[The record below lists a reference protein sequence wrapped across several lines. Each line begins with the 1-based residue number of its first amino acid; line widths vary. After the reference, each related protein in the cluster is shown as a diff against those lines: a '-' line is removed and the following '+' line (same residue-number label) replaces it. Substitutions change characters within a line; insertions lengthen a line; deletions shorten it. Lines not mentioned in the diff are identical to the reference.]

1 MASSQSAVL
10 AAPRTSQEAAPLLLA
25 RADLSS
31 SSQDHHHH
39 DAHDDASLTPRQLLR
54 IAIPFFLILTAVE
67 FAAALCAAGV
77 AALVEGLLC
86 RSAFPDLVT
95 DPYGDARC
103 KSEAVQADLA
113 WIIGMENTI
122 SVVPGLLMSIPY
134 GIIADK
140 YGPNIVLGLV
150 WAGQFLSEGGHLLV
164 CLNPQLFNVRWIYAS
179 SCMTLIGGG
188 GATYSAMRFL
198 VGASLVSEKN
208 RTTLFFYMQAYST
221 FIGFFTGPAVYFI
234 MSRGGPVAA
243 QGVGVLLLGLMMI
256 PGFAMPRKLPNTP
269 LVTTSPSSSSTT
281 TTITTI
287 KARAVDVLAS
297 AASTLR
303 LVFGHSLPLTLLL
316 GGVVF
321 TTLGAYVTTFRLQY
335 ATKRFG
341 WTWAEAGLLSSV
353 VSVANL
359 ATLVAVLPALS
370 WLMLRRRRRDGG
382 GGGMSALQ
390 KDLWLARGSG
400 CVQVLGSFLTALAPT
415 GPAFVAAIA
424 LYECNRGYMPSVV
437 SVIVSVAERAGIAQ
451 QTTVYACVSTMSATG
466 AMLAGP
472 VMASAFRVGLQW
484 GQSWY
489 GLPFLAAGLLQLF
502 TLLILIYVRKK

>member
-1 MASSQSAVL
+1 MADPGSTSP
-10 AAPRTSQEAAPLLLA
+10 AAPQPISEATPLLLLPNG
-25 RADLSS
+25 DGSS
-31 SSQDHHHH
+31 TRD
-39 DAHDDASLTPRQLLR
+39 DDAPRLR
-54 IAIPFFLILTAVE
+54 TAIPFLLILTAVE

-77 AALVEGLLC
+77 AALVEGSLC
-86 RSAFPDLVT
+86 RSAFPDVV
-95 DPYGDARC
+95 DPYRDARC
-103 KSEAVQADLA
+103 KDKAVQADLA

-150 WAGQFLSEGGHLLV
+150 WVGQFLSEGGHLVV
-164 CLNPQLFNVRWIYAS
+164 CLNPHIFNVRWIYAS

-188 GATYSAMRFL
+188 GATYAAMRFL

-221 FIGFFTGPAVYFI
+221 SVIFFTGPAVYFI
-234 MSRGGPVAA
+234 MSRAGPVGA
-243 QGVGVLLLGLMMI
+243 QTVGVLLIALMTI
-256 PGFAMPRKLPNTP
+256 PGFAMPRKLRNTP
-269 LVTTSPSSSSTT
+269 FVTSPSFPESASFTSRVVDVFTT
-281 TTITTI
+281 TT
-287 KARAVDVLAS
+287 
-297 AASTLR
+297 STLR
-303 LVFGHSLPLTLLL
+303 LVFGHNLPLTLLL

-321 TTLGAYVTTFRLQY
+321 TTLGAYETTFRLQY

-353 VSVANL
+353 VSAANL
-359 ATLVAVLPALS
+359 SMLVLVLPALS
-370 WLMLRRRRRDGG
+370 WLMLRANL
-382 GGGMSALQ
+382 SALR

-400 CVQVLGSFLTALAPT
+400 GLQVLGSFLTALAPT
-415 GPAFVAAIA
+415 GGTFVAAIA
-424 LYECNRGYMPSVV
+424 LYECNRGYMPSMV
-437 SVIVSVAERAGIAQ
+437 SVIVSVAERSAGITQ
-451 QTTVYACVSTMSATG
+451 QSTVYACVSTMSATG

-489 GLPFLAAGLLQLF
+489 GLPFLAAGLLQMCAF
-502 TLLILIYVRKK
+502 LILVCVRQK

>member
-1 MASSQSAVL
+1 MANSQSAVL
-10 AAPRTSQEAAPLLLA
+10 AAPRTSQEAAPLLLP
-25 RADLSS
+25 RPSS
-31 SSQDHHHH
+31 SSYSSQDHHHPH
-39 DAHDDASLTPRQLLR
+39 EDTSLTTPPRQLLR
-54 IAIPFFLILTAVE
+54 IAIPFFFILTAVE

-77 AALVEGLLC
+77 AALVEGSLC
-86 RSAFPDLVT
+86 RTAFPDLVT

-103 KSEAVQADLA
+103 KHEAVQADLA

-269 LVTTSPSSSSTT
+269 LVASPSSSSSSTST
-281 TTITTI
+281 SI
-287 KARAVDVLAS
+287 KARAVDVLANT
-297 AASTLR
+297 ASTLR

-316 GGVVF
+316 SGVVF
-321 TTLGAYVTTFRLQY
+321 TTLGAYETTFRLQY

-359 ATLVAVLPALS
+359 ATLVVVLPALS
-370 WLMLRRRRRDGG
+370 WVMLRRETV
-382 GGGMSALQ
+382 SALQ

-424 LYECNRGYMPSVV
+424 LYECNRGYMPSMV
-437 SVIVSVAERAGIAQ
+437 SVIVSVAERAGTAQ

-472 VMASAFRVGLQW
+472 VMASAFRIGLQW

-489 GLPFLAAGLLQLF
+489 GLPFVAAGLLQLF
-502 TLLILIYVRKK
+502 TLLILIYVRQK

>member
-10 AAPRTSQEAAPLLLA
+10 AAPRTSQEAAPLLLP
-25 RADLSS
+25 RADLSSS
-31 SSQDHHHH
+31 SSQDHHHPH
-39 DAHDDASLTPRQLLR
+39 GDASLTTPRHLLR

-77 AALVEGLLC
+77 AALVEGSLC

-103 KSEAVQADLA
+103 KHEAVQADLA

-269 LVTTSPSSSSTT
+269 LVTTSPFSSSTT
-281 TTITTI
+281 TTTTIATI

-303 LVFGHSLPLTLLL
+303 LVFGYNLPLTLLL

-321 TTLGAYVTTFRLQY
+321 TTLGAYETTFRLQY

-359 ATLVAVLPALS
+359 ATLVVVLPALS
-370 WLMLRRRRRDGG
+370 WLMLRRDGV
-382 GGGMSALQ
+382 SALQ

-424 LYECNRGYMPSVV
+424 LYECNRGYMPSMV

-472 VMASAFRVGLQW
+472 VVASAFRVGLQW

-502 TLLILIYVRKK
+502 TLLILIYVRQK

>member
-10 AAPRTSQEAAPLLLA
+10 AAPRTSQEAAPLLLP
-25 RADLSS
+25 RGDLSS
-31 SSQDHHHH
+31 SSQDHQHHH
-39 DAHDDASLTPRQLLR
+39 AHDDASLTPRQLLR

-77 AALVEGLLC
+77 AALVEGSLC

-103 KSEAVQADLA
+103 KHEAVQADLA

-243 QGVGVLLLGLMMI
+243 QGVGVLLVGLMMI

-269 LVTTSPSSSSTT
+269 LVATSPCSSSTT
-281 TTITTI
+281 TTTTITTL
-287 KARAVDVLAS
+287 KARAVDVLSS

-321 TTLGAYVTTFRLQY
+321 TTLGAYETTFRLQY

-359 ATLVAVLPALS
+359 ATLVVVLPALS
-370 WLMLRRRRRDGG
+370 WLMLRRD
-382 GGGMSALQ
+382 GGMSALQ

-424 LYECNRGYMPSVV
+424 LYECNRGYMPSMV

-502 TLLILIYVRKK
+502 TLLILIYVRQK